1 LIFALLLSGIIQGS
15 FLIFLLYNKG
25 PNRIPNRILSFFIL
39 LVVFH
44 LFLISL
50 DVEDLFIAYPH
61 FSRLSWLLPVLYGP
75 LILLLTQS
83 IVEIDFTFRRS
94 HLLYAI
100 PFLVYLGLLLP
111 YFLSGTA
118 SKVAYLSDAVMVNQ
132 ADFGWMNHVTNYLHI
147 GFTSAAL
154 WFFYRNLSER
164 SQYFSDDAR
173 VNIRWLQEFL
183 WLLLGLMVFAT
194 FTFYAKKHQ
203 LPFFSGI
210 YPSHFILVVVLV
222 YWIAYKLLQEK
233 IAFAPLQD
241 NVFQK
246 SEIEA
251 GTAAAKY
258 SKSGLNSEGSTMIAA
273 QLQDLMAREKLYL
286 NPGLT
291 ITELS
296 DMMQIPKH
304 QLSQAIN
311 AELGSNFFELI
322 NQYRLNEFKKQ
333 AVDSAN
339 SHLSILGIALEC
351 GFNSKATFNQVF
363 KKSEGTTP
371 SAYVKLH
378 K

>member
-1 LIFALLLSGIIQGS
+1 VA
-15 FLIFLLYNKG
+15 
-25 PNRIPNRILSFFIL
+25 
-39 LVVFH
+39 VV
-44 LFLISL
+44 
-50 DVEDLFIAYPH
+50 
-61 FSRLSWLLPVLYGP
+61 
-75 LILLLTQS
+75 
-83 IVEIDFTFRRS
+83 
-94 HLLYAI
+94 
-100 PFLVYLGLLLP
+100 
-111 YFLSGTA
+111 
-118 SKVAYLSDAVMVNQ
+118 Q

-154 WFFYRNLSER
+154 WFFYRNLGER

-183 WLLLGLMVFAT
+183 WLLLGLLVLAL
-194 FTFYAKKHQ
+194 FTFYAKKYQ
-203 LPFFSGI
+203 LPLFSGI
-210 YPSHFILVVVLV
+210 YPSHFVLVVVMV

-233 IAFAPLQD
+233 VAFAPFQNDLIQKPEPLQ
-241 NVFQK
+241 
-246 SEIEA
+246 EP
-251 GTAAAKY
+251 TAAKY

-273 QLQDLMAREKLYL
+273 QLRDLMAGEKPYL

-291 ITELS
+291 IAELS
-296 DMMQIPKH
+296 DMMDVPKH

-333 AVDSAN
+333 AVNPAN

-363 KKSEGTTP
+363 KKSEGMTP